1 MTTDYTY
8 HRPVMLTECL
18 ESLAIKPDGIYV
30 DVTFGGGGHSKA
42 ILEKL
47 TTGHLYSFDQDEDAA
62 LEAEKIDNECFTFI
76 QANFRHIKK
85 YLRVY
90 GIKEVDGILA
100 DLGISS
106 HQIDTPERGFSTRF
120 DAELDM
126 RMGKNVARSARDVVA
141 TYSTEQLHKI
151 LGMYGEIKN
160 AKSAAQTIVAARS
173 RQEIIT
179 VNDLKHVMH
188 RLAPRGKEHKY
199 FAQVFQALRIEV
211 NEEMGVLEDFLQ
223 EIPLVLKPEGRI
235 VVMAY
240 HSLEDRLVKNYF
252 RSGKFSGDVEKD
264 LFGNDLKPLNVL
276 TRKAIEAS
284 PEELILNPRARSA
297 KLRIA
302 EKPAN

>member
-1 MTTDYTY
+1 LTTDYTY

-62 LEAEKIDNECFTFI
+62 IEAEKINNECFTFI

-90 GIKEVDGILA
+90 GVKEVDGILA

-223 EIPLVLKPEGRI
+223 EIPLILKPEGRI